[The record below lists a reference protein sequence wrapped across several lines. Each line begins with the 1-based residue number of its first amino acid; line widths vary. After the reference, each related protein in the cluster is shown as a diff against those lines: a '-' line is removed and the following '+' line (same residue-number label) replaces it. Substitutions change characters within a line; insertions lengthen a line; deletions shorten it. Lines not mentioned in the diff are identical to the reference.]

1 VPPAKQIRNFFV
13 SHKLRFGLDFP
24 ISSEYSQP
32 RLLAELAREAEDA
45 GWDGCFVWDHIHV
58 GDGEPVADPWIT
70 LAAMAAAT
78 ARIRLGPL
86 VTPLFR
92 RHPWKVARE
101 SVTLDH
107 LSAGRLILGIGLG
120 SDTFGEISTFGGPRD
135 DRIRAEMLD
144 EGLAIIT
151 GLWNGARFSFL
162 GKHYRVEQAQFLPAP
177 LQSPRI
183 PIWIAGTWPRKAP
196 FRRAA
201 RYDGAVPVMGD
212 FGHSLTPGQVAQL
225 LQFVRRSRT
234 THTNFDFVQFGVTT
248 GDSEQDRKIV
258 TPYARAGATWWLES
272 IVPARQS
279 LAEVRGRIN
288 KGPPTLDIIP
298 G

>member
-1 VPPAKQIRNFFV
+1 M
-13 SHKLRFGLDFP
+13 RFALDFP
-24 ISSEYSQP
+24 TSGEYSQP
-32 RLLAELAREAEDA
+32 RLLVELAREAENA
-45 GWDGCFVWDHIHV
+45 GWDGCFVWDHLHV
-58 GDGEPVADPWIT
+58 GDAEPVADAWIA

-107 LSAGRLILGIGLG
+107 LSGGRLILGVGLG
-120 SDTFGEISTFGGPRD
+120 SDVFGEISSIDGPLD

-144 EGLAIIT
+144 ESLAIIA
-151 GLWNGARFSFL
+151 GLWSGARISFA
-162 GKHYRVEQAQFLPAP
+162 GKYYRVREAQFVPTP

-201 RYDGAVPVMGD
+201 HYDGAVPVMGD
-212 FGHSLTPGQVAQL
+212 FSSTLAPPDVARLLESVRHSRPD
-225 LQFVRRSRT
+225 R
-234 THTNFDFVQFGVTT
+234 HFDIVQFGTT
-248 GDSEQDRKIV
+248 SGDCEQDRKVV
-258 TPYARAGATWWLES
+258 TPYARAGATWWVES
-272 IVPARQS
+272 IVPARQ
-279 LAEVRGRIN
+279 LAEVRSRIRR
-288 KGPPTLDIIP
+288 GPPTVDGIST
-298 G
+298 

>member
-1 VPPAKQIRNFFV
+1 V
-13 SHKLRFGLDFP
+13 RFALDFP
-24 ISSEYSQP
+24 TSGEYSQP
-32 RLLAELAREAEDA
+32 RLLVELAREAENA
-45 GWDGCFVWDHIHV
+45 GWDGCFVWDHLHV
-58 GDGEPVADPWIT
+58 GDAEPVADAWIA

-107 LSAGRLILGIGLG
+107 LSGGRLILGVGLG
-120 SDTFGEISTFGGPRD
+120 SDVFGEISSIDGPLD

-144 EGLAIIT
+144 ESLAIIA
-151 GLWNGARFSFL
+151 GLWSGARISFA
-162 GKHYRVEQAQFLPAP
+162 GKYYRVREAQFVPTP

-201 RYDGAVPVMGD
+201 HYDGAVPVMGD
-212 FGHSLTPGQVAQL
+212 FSSTLAPPDVARLLESVRHSRPD
-225 LQFVRRSRT
+225 R
-234 THTNFDFVQFGVTT
+234 HFDIVQFGTT
-248 GDSEQDRKIV
+248 SGDCEQDRKVV
-258 TPYARAGATWWLES
+258 TPYARAGATWWVES
-272 IVPARQS
+272 IVPARQ
-279 LAEVRGRIN
+279 LAEVRSRIRR
-288 KGPPTLDIIP
+288 GPPTVDGIST
-298 G
+298 

>member
-1 VPPAKQIRNFFV
+1 V
-13 SHKLRFGLDFP
+13 RFALDFP
-24 ISSEYSQP
+24 TSGEYSQP

-45 GWDGCFVWDHIHV
+45 GWDGCFVWDHLHV
-58 GDGEPVADPWIT
+58 GDAEPVADAWIT

-92 RHPWKVARE
+92 RHPWQVAHE

-107 LSAGRLILGIGLG
+107 LSGGRLILGVGLG
-120 SDTFGEISTFGGPRD
+120 SDVFGEISSIDGPLD

-144 EGLAIIT
+144 ESLAIIT
-151 GLWNGARFSFL
+151 GLWSGARISFA
-162 GKHYRVEQAQFLPAP
+162 GKYYRVKEAQFVPTP

-201 RYDGAVPVMGD
+201 RFDGAVPVMGD
-212 FGHSLTPGQVAQL
+212 FTNSLTPSDVAEL
-225 LQFVRRSRT
+225 LESVRRYRT
-234 THTNFDFVQFGVTT
+234 DNTHFDVVQFGTT
-248 GDSEQDRKIV
+248 SGDSEQDRKVV
-258 TPYARAGATWWLES
+258 TPYARAGATWWVES

-279 LAEVRGRIN
+279 LAEVRGRIRR
-288 KGPPTLDIIP
+288 GPPTVDGIST
-298 G
+298 